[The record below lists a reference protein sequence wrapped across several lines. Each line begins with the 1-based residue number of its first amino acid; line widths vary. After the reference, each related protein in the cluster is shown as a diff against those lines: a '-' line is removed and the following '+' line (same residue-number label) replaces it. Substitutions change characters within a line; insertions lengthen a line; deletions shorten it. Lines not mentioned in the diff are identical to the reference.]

1 MVLKSVFI
9 AVICVL
15 LLAWSGLSIADG
27 YRPGE
32 FLGLDLSNAVLSPKP
47 LGPPSQFAPGPLD
60 VSADRGDEETQA
72 KAEPQPEPK
81 EAEPKTVVHTVR
93 VEPAQTEKE
102 NTTRVAHVRR
112 EVSTPVAHARAEK
125 PRGAGRVKLARRHG
139 NPLDAQALDTR
150 IQVWPCNT
158 GGICNWK
165 R

>member
-1 MVLKSVFI
+1 MVRKSVFT
-9 AVICVL
+9 AVICVM
-15 LLAWSGLSIADG
+15 LLAWGGVSIADE

-32 FLGLDLSNAVLSPKP
+32 FLGLDLSKAVLSPKP
-47 LGPPSQFAPGPLD
+47 LGPPLQFAPGPLD
-60 VSADRGDEETQA
+60 VSADRADGEPQA

-81 EAEPKTVVHTVR
+81 AEPETVVRTVR
-93 VEPAQTEKE
+93 VVPAQAEKE
-102 NTTRVAHVRR
+102 STTRVAHVRS
-112 EVSTPVAHARAEK
+112 EVRTPVAHARAEK

-158 GGICNWK
+158 GGICDWK